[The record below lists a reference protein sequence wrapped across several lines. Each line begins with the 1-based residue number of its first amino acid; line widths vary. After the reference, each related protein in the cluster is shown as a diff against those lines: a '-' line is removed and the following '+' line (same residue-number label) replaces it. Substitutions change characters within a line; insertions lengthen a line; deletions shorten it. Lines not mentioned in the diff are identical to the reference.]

1 MIFGNSNTIFV
12 MLFMLVFP
20 FLLFIYRSYSIFCI
34 MPIPIIVLHFSV
46 ILELDLALNKCF
58 ILNYYIIFD
67 IHLTLKCYTITLNNA
82 QKNKLKLTNSN
93 FYITFISENVQI
105 MLIEKE
111 LRMIYVRLRHFNI
124 YTT

>member
-34 MPIPIIVLHFSV
+34 MPIPIIVLYFSV

-67 IHLTLKCYTITLNNA
+67 LHLTLKCYTITLNNA
-82 QKNKLKLTNSN
+82 QKNKLKLTNSYS
-93 FYITFISENVQI
+93 FF
-105 MLIEKE
+105 
-111 LRMIYVRLRHFNI
+111 
-124 YTT
+124 